1 MTELPTLNAPPA
13 VAKHYVIRA
22 GDGRSVVV
30 AGQVVRILAGVAE
43 TSGGYGAVVL
53 ESAFDAR
60 PIPMHYHVREHDTWL
75 CTRGRLQV
83 WANDTARILTEGDFA
98 YVQPGDTHSYQCV
111 APRTEFFGV
120 VAPGGWEGF
129 FDDAGQPWTSPAL
142 PSGGH
147 PFDFSRMGPAMG
159 KHGVMR
165 VERDY
170 APATNGDATD
180 RVLPQ
185 GPASYF
191 LQSGYG
197 ARHLLNGHLAT
208 TLIDTNVSKGAL
220 EMVTVEAGRGAAM
233 PALSH
238 ARTHVTLYL
247 LNGSLNLTL
256 DGDVIRLDAGDFAN
270 IPAGCAY
277 GTEVLSG
284 RARWVLTAA
293 GGNGL
298 SYWSAGGSVCE
309 DFQFTEQSDADACAA
324 NLARLTQTDTVV
336 AAR

>member
-1 MTELPTLNAPPA
+1 MTALSTLNAPPA
-13 VAKHYVIRA
+13 AAKPYVIRA

-83 WANDTARILTEGDFA
+83 WANDAARVLTEGDFA
-98 YVQPGDTHSYQCV
+98 YVQPGDVHSYQCV

-129 FDDAGQPWTSPAL
+129 FDDAGQPWISPAL
-142 PSGGH
+142 PPGGH

-170 APATNGDATD
+170 VSPSNGDGSD
-180 RVLPQ
+180 RVLPTA
-185 GPASYF
+185 PASYF
-191 LQSGYG
+191 LQAGYG
-197 ARHLLNGHLAT
+197 PRHLLNGHLAT
-208 TLIDTNVSKGAL
+208 TLLDRTISKAAL
-220 EMVTVEAGRGAAM
+220 DMVTIEAGRGAAM
-233 PALSH
+233 PQLSH
-238 ARTHVTLYL
+238 TQTHVTLYV
-247 LNGSLNLTL
+247 LNGSLELTL
-256 DGDVIRLDAGDFAN
+256 SGSTMRLDAGDFAN
-270 IPAGCAY
+270 IPVGCTY
-277 GTEVLSG
+277 RTEVLSG
-284 RARWVLTAA
+284 RARWVYSGA
-293 GGNGL
+293 GGDGL
-298 SYWSAGGSVCE
+298 SYWSLAGTARD
-309 DFQFTEQSDADACAA
+309 DFQFTDLRDTGACTAL
-324 NLARLTQTDTVV
+324 LAKHDQIDLVV
-336 AAR
+336 AVQ